1 MAKIVTAQEAV
12 SHIKD
17 DSVLYVNGM
26 LYIGGC
32 EPFYKEVEKR
42 FLETGHPKN
51 MTLFAACGVGHTT
64 SSDPTIP
71 PELANR
77 MAYPGLVTSL
87 ITSHVQS
94 YVKFLPMIMNNE
106 IECYIIPQG
115 TVALMLHS
123 AARRAAGTI
132 TRIGL
137 KTHADPR
144 YQGGAFNEISKRKIC
159 KVVELEGQEYLFY
172 PNIYPDVC
180 LIRGT
185 TADANGNVTFE
196 HECCVY
202 DPLAVAE
209 ATHNNGGIVIVQVE
223 RLNGGYANPQL
234 VKLPGRLIDYLYV
247 DPDQK
252 QTANVKYDGSYS
264 GEIRIPAEKLS
275 SDATADT
282 AVLAKRPRS
291 VRAITRR
298 AALELQKGDIVNLG
312 IGMATSIGLD
322 AVEMGTISMDDVT
335 FTVELGI
342 FGGVPA
348 GSASF
353 GANFNPDAVYEQAS
367 QFEFYEGFGLDKTF
381 VGALEFDSHGNVNV
395 CRSGKKLIGVG
406 GFNYVVSGTKCAVF
420 CTKFMSKS
428 DYVTNEN
435 GKLVPVSA
443 GFQKVKKDVEYINFN
458 GEVASQSG
466 QRALYIT
473 ERCVFELVNGELVI
487 TEVSPY
493 VDLQK
498 DVLDMIPFPVK
509 VSDDLKP
516 MPQICFE

>member
-1 MAKIVTAQEAV
+1 
-12 SHIKD
+12 
-17 DSVLYVNGM
+17 
-26 LYIGGC
+26 
-32 EPFYKEVEKR
+32 
-42 FLETGHPKN
+42 
-51 MTLFAACGVGHTT
+51 
-64 SSDPTIP
+64 
-71 PELANR
+71 
-77 MAYPGLVTSL
+77 
-87 ITSHVQS
+87 
-94 YVKFLPMIMNNE
+94 
-106 IECYIIPQG
+106 
-115 TVALMLHS
+115 
-123 AARRAAGTI
+123 
-132 TRIGL
+132 
-137 KTHADPR
+137 
-144 YQGGAFNEISKRKIC
+144 
-159 KVVELEGQEYLFY
+159 
-172 PNIYPDVC
+172 
-180 LIRGT
+180 
-185 TADANGNVTFE
+185 
-196 HECCVY
+196 
-202 DPLAVAE
+202 
-209 ATHNNGGIVIVQVE
+209 
-223 RLNGGYANPQL
+223 
-234 VKLPGRLIDYLYV
+234 
-247 DPDQK
+247 
-252 QTANVKYDGSYS
+252 
-264 GEIRIPAEKLS
+264 
-275 SDATADT
+275 
-282 AVLAKRPRS
+282 
-291 VRAITRR
+291 
-298 AALELQKGDIVNLG
+298 
-312 IGMATSIGLD
+312 MATSIGLD

-428 DYVTNEN
+428 DYVTDEN

-509 VSDDLKP
+509 VSDDLKT